1 MIIDA
6 HVHIGSDVDGASQS
20 LRELKSNM
28 SRYGIDKSIIFPFNE
43 KGDLVKA
50 SLKLLE
56 YKSPSLLPFLRFDP
70 KIMTPERLEELLE
83 HNFYGVKLHPRAQ
96 AFDPID
102 AKYYKLYEK
111 IEDSGKPLLI
121 HTRKSTPLSP
131 KLLRT
136 NGKFSDPDRIVSLA
150 KKFPD
155 LDIIIAH
162 FANLSGDALKVIG
175 KTDNLYVDTSIFGTT
190 FIVKMMCN
198 VLGAEKM
205 IMGSDAPYS
214 DQEIEMLKVRK
225 AEISKSE
232 KEKILSGN
240 IRKILSL

>member
-20 LRELKSNM
+20 IRKLKSNM
-28 SRYGIDKSIIFPFNE
+28 TRYGIDRSIIFPFNE
-43 KGDLVKA
+43 KEDLVKS

-56 YKSPSLLPFLRFDP
+56 HRSASLLPFLRFDP
-70 KIMTPERLEELLE
+70 KTMAPERLGELLE
-83 HNFYGVKLHPRAQ
+83 HGFYGVKLHPRAQ
-96 AFDPID
+96 AFDPTD
-102 AKYYKLYEK
+102 SKYYGLYEK

-121 HTRKSTPLSP
+121 HTRKSTPFSP
-131 KLLRT
+131 KPLRT
-136 NGKFSDPDRIVSLA
+136 NGRFSDPDRIVVLA

-155 LDIIIAH
+155 MNIIMAH
-162 FANLSGDALKVIG
+162 FANLSGDALKAVG
-175 KTDNLYVDTSIFGTT
+175 KEDNLYVDTSIFGTT

-205 IMGSDAPYS
+205 VMGSDAPYS

-225 AEISKSE
+225 ADISKSE

-240 IRKILSL
+240 IRRILSL

>member
-20 LRELKSNM
+20 IKKLKSNM
-28 SRYGIDKSIIFPFNE
+28 ARYGIDKSIIFPFNE

-56 YKSPSLLPFLRFDP
+56 YQSSSLLPFLRFDP
-70 KIMTPERLEELLE
+70 KIMTPEKLGDLLE
-83 HNFYGVKLHPRAQ
+83 NGFYGVKLHPRAQ

-102 AKYYKLYEK
+102 SKYYQLYER

-121 HTRKSTPLSP
+121 HTRKSTPFSP

-136 NGKFSDPDRIVSLA
+136 NGKFSDPDRIVGLA
-150 KKFPD
+150 KKFPN
-155 LDIIIAH
+155 LNIIIAH
-162 FANLSGDALKVIG
+162 FANLSGDALKIIG
-175 KTDNLYVDTSIFGTT
+175 KEDNLYVDTSIFGTT

-198 VLGAEKM
+198 VIGAEKM

-214 DQEIEMLKVRK
+214 DQEIETLKVKK

-240 IRKILSL
+240 IRKILPL

>member
-20 LRELKSNM
+20 MRKLKSNM
-28 SRYGIDKSIIFPFNE
+28 TRYGIDKSIIFPFNE

-50 SLKLLE
+50 SLKLLD
-56 YKSPSLLPFLRFDP
+56 YRDPHLLPFLRFDP
-70 KIMTPERLEELLE
+70 KIMTPEKLEELLE
-83 HNFYGVKLHPRAQ
+83 HGFYGVKLHPRAQ
-96 AFDPID
+96 SFDPID
-102 AKYYKLYEK
+102 SRYYKLYQK

-121 HTRKSTPLSP
+121 HTRKSTPFSP

-136 NGKFSDPDRIVSLA
+136 NGKFSDPDRIVGLA
-150 KKFPD
+150 KKFPNMN
-155 LDIIIAH
+155 IIIAH
-162 FANLSGDALKVIG
+162 FANLSGDALKAIG
-175 KTDNLYVDTSIFGTT
+175 KEDNLYVDTSIFGTT

-205 IMGSDAPYS
+205 VMGSDAPYS

-225 AEISKSE
+225 ADISKSE

-240 IRKILSL
+240 IKEILSS